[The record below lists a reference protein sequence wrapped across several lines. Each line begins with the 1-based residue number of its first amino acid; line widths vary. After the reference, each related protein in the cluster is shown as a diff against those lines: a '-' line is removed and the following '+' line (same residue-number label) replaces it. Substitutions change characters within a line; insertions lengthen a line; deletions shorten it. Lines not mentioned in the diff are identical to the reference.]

1 MPKQRMLPHIIL
13 GVMSTGDE
21 FVLGKH
27 IVEYFQAEVGEFWQ
41 AAHSQIYPELKRM
54 TKDGW
59 ITVHAVPGN
68 IKEKQYRLTD
78 LGREKLDEW
87 LDEPNRDT
95 PQHRDTF
102 SLKMFFIKKMDDERI
117 PGMLEEQIEV
127 LSRNLNHLEERKEE
141 LFTNPDYIST
151 HYGHYLIL
159 KRAISRNRAQI
170 NWLEENL
177 EEYRILKAK
186 MN

>member
-1 MPKQRMLPHIIL
+1 MLPHIIL

-59 ITVHAVPGN
+59 ITVHPVPGN
-68 IKEKQYRLTD
+68 IKEKQYSLTD
-78 LGREKLDEW
+78 LGREKLSEW
-87 LDEPNRDT
+87 MEEPNRDT
-95 PQHRDTF
+95 PQHRDIF

-117 PGMLEEQIEV
+117 PGMIEEQIEV
-127 LSRNLNHLEERKEE
+127 LNKHLKRLEIRKDT
-141 LFTNPDYIST
+141 LFSDPEFISNN
-151 HYGHYLIL
+151 YGHYLIL
-159 KRAISRNRAQI
+159 KRAIARNRAQI
-170 NWLEENL
+170 AWLEENL
-177 EEYRILKAK
+177 EEYRILQAK
-186 MN
+186 RN